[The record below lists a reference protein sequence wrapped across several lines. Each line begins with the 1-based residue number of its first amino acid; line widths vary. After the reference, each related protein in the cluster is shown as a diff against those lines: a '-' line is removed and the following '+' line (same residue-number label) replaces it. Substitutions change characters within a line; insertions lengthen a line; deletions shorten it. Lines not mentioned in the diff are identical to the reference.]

1 MNKCRGLVLLAA
13 CALAAVSLNLSI
25 AQSVSA
31 QSQPMKADV
40 AKLAMDIHAG
50 VARSTLTPQ
59 QKAQFREDFRQL
71 HEARQNHEVLAEMR
85 AARRI
90 RTTLNSGAFKP
101 EDRQK
106 IKQDLRAI
114 REAHQ
119 AHSRA
124 RN

>member
-50 VARSTLTPQ
+50 VARSTLTPK